1 MHILITGGTGMI
13 GKALTKLLVGKNY
26 SVIILTRH
34 SSKLQPTPGVSYADW
49 DVEKQTIDQ
58 EAIQNAD
65 YVIHLAGAGIADK
78 RWTKKRKIEIEE
90 SRTKGSALLVK
101 ALTENQH
108 RVKAIVSASAIG
120 WYGPDSVVPNS
131 KPFVETDPAN
141 PDFLGETCKRWE
153 TSIRPVEG
161 LGIRLAWCRTGI
173 VLSNEGGAFPE
184 FKRPLNFGFATILAS
199 GKQVVSWIH
208 VNDLCRVYL
217 EAIENEHFRG
227 AFNAVAPFPVNN
239 RELVLKIARR
249 KNGKLYLPF
258 HVPAF
263 LLKTVLGELSIE
275 VLKSATISDQKLLDL
290 GFTFEFPT
298 LDDALDNLIR

>member
-1 MHILITGGTGMI
+1 
-13 GKALTKLLVGKNY
+13 
-26 SVIILTRH
+26 
-34 SSKLQPTPGVSYADW
+34 
-49 DVEKQTIDQ
+49 
-58 EAIQNAD
+58 
-65 YVIHLAGAGIADK
+65 
-78 RWTKKRKIEIEE
+78 
-90 SRTKGSALLVK
+90 
-101 ALTENQH
+101 
-108 RVKAIVSASAIG
+108 
-120 WYGPDSVVPNS
+120 
-131 KPFVETDPAN
+131 
-141 PDFLGETCKRWE
+141 
-153 TSIRPVEG
+153 
-161 LGIRLAWCRTGI
+161 
-173 VLSNEGGAFPE
+173 LSNEGGAFPE